1 MPDAYSHDH
10 TIDSLDVDLGSLEI
24 SDFVDEDRLADTE
37 VISKVMSASCT
48 TCECCCSCSS

>member
-1 MPDAYSHDH
+1 MPDVYDVAV
-10 TIDSLDVDLGSLEI
+10 DSLDIDLDLASLEI
-24 SDFVDEDRLADTE
+24 SDFVDEDRLGDTE